1 MGNIYVNFREIDSEA
16 RGPDLQSQHI
26 HRDYHRA
33 LSQRQTDSNHL
44 GNIPDIPG
52 EGGRGEG
59 NH

>member
-1 MGNIYVNFREIDSEA
+1 MPIEA
-16 RGPDLQSQHI
+16 MDGWEVKLQSQHL
-26 HRDYHRA
+26 HRDHHSVV
-33 LSQRQTDSNHL
+33 SQRQTDSNHL